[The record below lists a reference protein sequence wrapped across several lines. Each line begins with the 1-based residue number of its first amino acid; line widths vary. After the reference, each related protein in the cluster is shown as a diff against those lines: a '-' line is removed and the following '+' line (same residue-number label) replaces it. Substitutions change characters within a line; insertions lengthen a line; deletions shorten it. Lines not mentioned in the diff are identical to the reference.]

1 LGNAVVGIHAL
12 IALAAPATMLQA
24 ADWTALAGDAGMTR
38 YSPDNIAGQVQVD
51 YVKRFYSTFSND
63 PSPGN
68 YYYSQSILIRDG
80 VAAVFSSDSPPHI
93 PGDNFGAGLP
103 LTFFNLKTGQT
114 TARTTTPSLSAWSS
128 LPLPAGVKY
137 TYPSGRYSLHLGES
151 PQEID
156 SGHFTQSLVW
166 GADGTLYARHGG
178 DNAVTAA
185 FAPATNTWTRL
196 TPLKASPTLS
206 NYNSFYEGDANGFLQ
221 VFGNSLLYRPGDTR
235 QTSPYVAVNVSPS
248 ALSAGTAGTFISN
261 IGPDIPA
268 VASDDYT
275 NGLRYGDI
283 PKAATVNVNGTST
296 GVSVVAGLSVS
307 SANFPYQY
315 AVKVQATNLA
325 TGTSL
330 WTKSFPSDNGGPNG
344 FYTSTPDYW
353 RFLASADGT
362 YVLYSGTTTR
372 TLEAIDMATGAQK
385 WSHALPAGSTEPLMA
400 ANGNSLYV
408 IGDTAQM
415 AMNIDTGAVVWSTKN
430 STRAEATSFMSG
442 EDPINHPLVLT
453 SGTAW
458 YLDGG
463 TSVAGEQ
470 SLVGID
476 TATGK
481 IIQQI
486 DLTALVAKKP
496 GESLLAVNDIA
507 AANGELAVLLGIR
520 STADPY
526 PTAAPG
532 SSNGIIYQD
541 LYVFTAVPE
550 PTGVLPLGAG
560 AMLFCRRRRNG

>member
-1 LGNAVVGIHAL
+1 
-12 IALAAPATMLQA
+12 
-24 ADWTALAGDAGMTR
+24 
-38 YSPDNIAGQVQVD
+38 
-51 YVKRFYSTFSND
+51 
-63 PSPGN
+63 
-68 YYYSQSILIRDG
+68 
-80 VAAVFSSDSPPHI
+80 
-93 PGDNFGAGLP
+93 
-103 LTFFNLKTGQT
+103 
-114 TARTTTPSLSAWSS
+114 
-128 LPLPAGVKY
+128 
-137 TYPSGRYSLHLGES
+137 
-151 PQEID
+151 
-156 SGHFTQSLVW
+156 
-166 GADGTLYARHGG
+166 
-178 DNAVTAA
+178 
-185 FAPATNTWTRL
+185 
-196 TPLKASPTLS
+196 
-206 NYNSFYEGDANGFLQ
+206 
-221 VFGNSLLYRPGDTR
+221 
-235 QTSPYVAVNVSPS
+235 
-248 ALSAGTAGTFISN
+248 
-261 IGPDIPA
+261 
-268 VASDDYT
+268 
-275 NGLRYGDI
+275 
-283 PKAATVNVNGTST
+283 
-296 GVSVVAGLSVS
+296 LSVS
-307 SANFPYQY
+307 SASFPYQY

-415 AMNIDTGAVVWSTKN
+415 AMNIDTGAVLWSSKN
-430 STRAEATSFMSG
+430 STRAEATSFISG

-463 TSVAGEQ
+463 TSVAGDQ

-476 TATGK
+476 TATGN

-520 STADPY
+520 SASDPY
-526 PTAAPG
+526 PTAVPG

-550 PTGVLPLGAG
+550 PTVLLPLGAG
-560 AMLFCRRRRNG
+560 AMVLCRRRRNE